1 MSGYFDHH
9 QQVQYGLPFW
19 SPTPTKSELAKSE
32 LAKSELAKSELAHH
46 IHGPSYLWPV
56 IFMASYVHC
65 QRIITIDF
73 DLAGKS
79 RPIASGS
86 SPLILTLRA
95 NQGQYRAENR
105 HNQARMTLMGVGPA
119 IGNSRL
125 GDNRHRQC

>member
-19 SPTPTKSELAKSE
+19 SPTPTESD
-32 LAKSELAKSELAHH
+32 LAKSELAHH
-46 IHGPSYLWPV
+46 IHDPSYSWPIIFMARHIHGPSYSWPV
-56 IFMASYVHC
+56 MS
-65 QRIITIDF
+65 
-73 DLAGKS
+73 
-79 RPIASGS
+79 IASGS

>member
-19 SPTPTKSELAKSE
+19 SPTPTKSD
-32 LAKSELAKSELAHH
+32 LAKSELAHH
-46 IHGPSYLWPV
+46 IHGPSYSWPV
-56 IFMASYVHC
+56 MS
-65 QRIITIDF
+65 
-73 DLAGKS
+73 
-79 RPIASGS
+79 IASGS

-105 HNQARMTLMGVGPA
+105 HNQARITLMGVGPA

>member
-1 MSGYFDHH
+1 MS
-9 QQVQYGLPFW
+9 
-19 SPTPTKSELAKSE
+19 
-32 LAKSELAKSELAHH
+32 
-46 IHGPSYLWPV
+46 
-56 IFMASYVHC
+56 
-65 QRIITIDF
+65 
-73 DLAGKS
+73 
-79 RPIASGS
+79 IASGS